1 MKGSLAEIAGIAILS
16 LISCDAPLAS
26 DAGVSVDVVS
36 YARLAD
42 ADELVPEIS
51 VDQIEGASV
60 VNKTEFTP
68 GTVTRLRVENGE
80 QFDPR
85 AYLLQ
90 RENNCGVEPGTDA
103 EIETAKFCEE
113 VVRNKSDLLRENGM
127 TNFAH
132 NVPNGIF
139 VARKFKSSAN
149 TEFYFVNKKIRFVAV
164 FDLGFGERGFYELE
178 QTVDLDDY
186 SPKNMATALD
196 LAFDRLLCV
205 VDADKEEVAKKNN
218 KTANGFSA
226 FEIPAA
232 SGYETPNDPKYQ
244 DVGVTKL
251 NVGEFVSWNVD
262 DSGYTIEK
270 IMKLVDPS
278 DLLHARIGWGPEPK
292 SDAAAETTA
301 ACYEVMDERRGALR
315 ELGWGNFSHN
325 VPNALDDA
333 EIRLIE
339 CFDGVGVYDVQ
350 ITDVADLSP
359 KQIAEKVG
367 IALDWL
373 IEIVKEESE
382 KTKNVDEELAAR

>member
-1 MKGSLAEIAGIAILS
+1 MKRSSVEIAGIAVLSILS
-16 LISCDAPLAS
+16 CGATSAS
-26 DAGVSVDVVS
+26 DADVVAVS
-36 YARLAD
+36 YARQAD
-42 ADELVPEIS
+42 VDEQVPEIS

-68 GTVTRLRVENGE
+68 GTVTRLRVENGG

-90 RENNCGVEPGTDA
+90 RENNCGIEPGTDA
-103 EIETAKFCEE
+103 EIETAKLCEE
-113 VVRNKSDLLRENGM
+113 VVRDKQNFLRQNGM
-127 TNFAH
+127 TNCAH
-132 NVPNGIF
+132 NVPHGIF
-139 VARKFKSSAN
+139 VARKFGV
-149 TEFYFVNKKIRFVAV
+149 FVDKKIRFVGV

-205 VDADKEEVAKKNN
+205 VDAANEEVAKKNN

-244 DVGVTKL
+244 DVSVTKL
-251 NVGEFVSWNVD
+251 NVGEFASWNVD

-270 IMKLVDPS
+270 IRKLVDPS
-278 DLLHARIGWGPEPK
+278 DLLHARIGWSPEPK
-292 SDAAAETTA
+292 SDAAGETTA
-301 ACYEVMDERRGALR
+301 ACYEVMDERRSALQ

-382 KTKNVDEELAAR
+382 KTKNVDKELAAR